1 MDPVTVIAAA
11 TAAWKGLRTAVN
23 AGKEIQSMMGDVAG
37 LYKSVEDLGT
47 LHKKK
52 KKKFGKSAE
61 KEALEIWAARQE
73 AKDRLDSIRQLIID
87 TRGFQAW
94 QEVQALMR
102 QVRNDRAKA
111 EAARKKLIQQ
121 RIQKF
126 QIAGAIFLLIVV
138 LIGVIGFFGWLFIFK
153 RTL

>member
-1 MDPVTVIAAA
+1 
-11 TAAWKGLRTAVN
+11 
-23 AGKEIQSMMGDVAG
+23 
-37 LYKSVEDLGT
+37 
-47 LHKKK
+47 
-52 KKKFGKSAE
+52 
-61 KEALEIWAARQE
+61 
-73 AKDRLDSIRQLIID
+73 SIRQLIID